1 MAMETRLAARSLA
14 RGAAAVAVVAGI
26 AALFHLVARV
36 NTTTVALSFLLA
48 ILAVSTLWG
57 IAVAVVMS
65 LAAVLAF
72 NYFFLPPVRTLTI
85 ADPQNWIALV
95 AFLIVAV
102 VGSNL
107 SARAKREAREATRS
121 RRETE
126 RLYAFSQLLL
136 EAGDVLALVS
146 ALPGHLAATFGAAG
160 AAVYIA
166 QTGAIHHYGAPAP
179 ELDAAR
185 LKAAMRGAPPPDPAA
200 TGVCAAVRLG
210 LRPVGSF
217 GLAGASLTRP
227 TLEALG
233 SLIAIALERARAVE
247 QLGVTEA
254 ARESERLKS
263 ALLDSVTHDFRT
275 PLTAIKAAIT
285 GLLSGVAAE
294 PARRE
299 LLQVIDQESDRLNG
313 LIEEAAEM
321 ARLEAGG
328 FEISVAP
335 CAVEDIVAAAV
346 ADCRNSLGPRRLA
359 VAIPPGLGAV
369 RADLASAKKVLVRL
383 LENAD
388 QYSPKSEPIAI
399 AAERQG
405 DCVSISVADHG
416 AGIED
421 RERALIFDKFYRGR
435 EQRNRSRGTGMG
447 LPIARAIAEAHGGA
461 VTLASPAG
469 RGSVFVFSL
478 PLAERG
484 AGRP

>member
-1 MAMETRLAARSLA
+1 MQARLVARSLV
-14 RGAAAVAVVAGI
+14 RGAAAISVVAGI
-26 AALFHLVARV
+26 AALFHLVAHV
-36 NTTTVALSFLLA
+36 NATTVALAFLLA
-48 ILAVSTLWG
+48 VLAVSTLWG
-57 IAVAVVMS
+57 MAVAVVAS

-72 NYFFLPPVRTLTI
+72 NYFFLPPVGTLTI
-85 ADPQNWIALV
+85 ADPQNWIALI

-107 SARAKREAREATRS
+107 SARAKREAREATRG

-160 AAVYIA
+160 AAIYIA
-166 QTGAIHHYGAPAP
+166 QTQTIHRCGTPAP
-179 ELDAAR
+179 ELDGQFLRAVM
-185 LKAAMRGAPPPDPAA
+185 LGAPPLNPAA
-200 TGVCAAVRLG
+200 GVCAPVRLG

-217 GLAGASLTRP
+217 GLTGASLTRP

-263 ALLDSVTHDFRT
+263 VLLDSVTHDFRT

-285 GLLSGVAAE
+285 ALLSGVAEE

-299 LLQVIDQESDRLNG
+299 LLQIIDQESDRLNG

-328 FEISVAP
+328 FAMPVAP
-335 CAVEDIVAAAV
+335 CAVEDLVAAAV
-346 ADCRNSLGPRRLA
+346 ADCRNSLGPRRLS

-388 QYSPKSEPIAI
+388 QYSPRSEPIAI
-399 AAERQG
+399 AAARKG
-405 DCVSISVADHG
+405 DFVSISVADHG
-416 AGIED
+416 PGID
-421 RERALIFDKFYRGR
+421 ARERALIFDKFYRGR

-447 LPIARAIAEAHGGA
+447 LPIARAIAEAHGGD
-461 VTLASPAG
+461 VTIASPAG

-478 PLAERG
+478 PVAERADG
-484 AGRP
+484 QP